1 MTERPGERI
10 MGTQEDIAAVAGQLA
25 ELTRAVEELTR
36 QISAVRERSDVQ
48 EERADLQQ
56 GRIDVAA
63 TELHE
68 VIGRLENAANAL
80 RFVQMSDD
88 SEPDAPA

>member
-1 MTERPGERI
+1 
-10 MGTQEDIAAVAGQLA
+10 MGTEQDIAAVAGQLA

-36 QISAVRERSDVQ
+36 QISALRERSDFQ

-56 GRIDVAA
+56 DTIDGAA
-63 TELHE
+63 TELHD

-80 RFVQMSDD
+80 RQVQMGG
-88 SEPDAPA
+88 EPEPEAPA